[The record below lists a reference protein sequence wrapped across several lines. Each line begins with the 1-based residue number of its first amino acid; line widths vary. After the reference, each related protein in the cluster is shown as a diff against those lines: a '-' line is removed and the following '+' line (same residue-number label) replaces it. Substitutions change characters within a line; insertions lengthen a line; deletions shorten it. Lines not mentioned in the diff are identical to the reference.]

1 MKKIIILMLS
11 IITIYNSYS
20 QKYDYQWLF
29 GYGENKGDRFGLT
42 LLDFNNSDV
51 DVSFFGSAK
60 SYSLGFTGS
69 IIDNRQGKILFLT
82 NNCDVRDADWNIIS
96 GDDPITPTGSTVR
109 GCEYKF
115 HRYSAEQSALFLPDL
130 MDTQLIYLL
139 HKDFDVDFET
149 QTANSNY
156 FYFSTIKKVNGQYK
170 YKNIYIDSTKKMM
183 GLRLTACPNRQKNK
197 WWVLMPKNHSKVF
210 KRYLI
215 GNDTVIEK
223 DSIITD
229 LELTILDL
237 DIGQAQYSP
246 DGTMLGIN
254 SEKYG
259 VLLYDFN
266 NENGEISGPVIIPY
280 PDSNHIATG
289 LCFSPNNRF
298 IYVTTVENVYQI
310 DLEENNEVYH
320 VGHFYSP
327 DEENWPVGLGA
338 IFAGPDCRLYVSP
351 ATTTYYLHTILY
363 PDEKGAECK
372 FVEKAL
378 ELPTN
383 MAHDLPNLPQ
393 YRYLSGCDTSI
404 VFPFKTSVLEDVLAK
419 IEFKIYPNPASDYI
433 EVILTKMDRWSKWAI
448 IDVSGK
454 IELKGTYSDMKKID
468 ISTLMPGMYFLRLT
482 DKSGKVITNKFVK
495 Y

>member
-1 MKKIIILMLS
+1 MFS
-11 IITIYNSYS
+11 IITIYTSYS

-29 GYGENKGDRFGLT
+29 GYGENKNDRFGLT
-42 LLDFNNSDV
+42 LMDFNNSDV
-51 DVSFFGSAK
+51 DVSFFGSAR

-69 IIDNRQGKILFLT
+69 IIDNRQGKVLFAT

-96 GDDPITPTGSTVR
+96 GDEPITPTGTGLG
-109 GCEYKF
+109 GCDF
-115 HRYSAEQSALFLPDL
+115 TDPRYSVAQAALFLPDL
-130 MDTQLIYLL
+130 IDTQLVYLL
-139 HKDFDVDFET
+139 HKDFTIDFDA
-149 QTANSNY
+149 QIGISNY
-156 FYFSTIKKVNGQYK
+156 FYFSTIKKINGQYK
-170 YKNIYIDSTKKMM
+170 YKNIYIDSTKKMI
-183 GLRLTACPNRQKNK
+183 GRRLTACPNRQKDK

-210 KRYLI
+210 NRYLI
-215 GNDTVIEK
+215 GNDGVIK
-223 DSIITD
+223 MDSVITSYVLNEPD
-229 LELTILDL
+229 LVL
-237 DIGQAQYSP
+237 GQAQYSP

-254 SEKYG
+254 SEKDG

-289 LCFSPNNRF
+289 LCFSPNSRF
-298 IYVTTVENVYQI
+298 IYVTTAENIYQI

-320 VGHFYSP
+320 VGHFSSR
-327 DEENWPVGLGA
+327 DEENWPVGLGM

-351 ATTTYYLHTILY
+351 ASTTYYLHTILH

-383 MAHDLPNLPQ
+383 MSHDLPNLPQ

-404 VFPFKTSVLEDVLAK
+404 VFPFKSTVLEDVLAK

-433 EVILTKMDRWSKWAI
+433 EVILTKMDRWSKWEI
-448 IDVSGK
+448 INVSGER
-454 IELKGTYSDMKKID
+454 ELRGAYSDMKKID
-468 ISTLMPGMYFLRLT
+468 VSALSPGMYFLQLT
-482 DKSGKVITNKFVK
+482 DKSGRVITNKFVK